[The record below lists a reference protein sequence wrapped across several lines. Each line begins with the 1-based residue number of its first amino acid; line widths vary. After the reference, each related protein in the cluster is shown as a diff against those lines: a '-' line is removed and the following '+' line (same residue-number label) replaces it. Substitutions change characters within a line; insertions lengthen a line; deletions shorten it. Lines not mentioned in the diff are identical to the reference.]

1 MRSRPPGASA
11 PVNLRLF
18 DTATRAL
25 RTFVPL
31 QPGRVSIY
39 VCGATVQSGPHIGHL
54 RLAVAFDQL
63 WRWLEVGHGY
73 DVTMIRNIT
82 DLDDKVLAASREAGR
97 PWWALAAENV
107 RAFSQAYDAIGVRRP
122 THEPWATS
130 HIAEMI
136 TFIERLVA
144 RGHAYR
150 ASDGSADVYFDV
162 PSWAEYGTLTRQ
174 RPAALLGHGTANPR
188 GKRDPR
194 DFALWKA
201 VDETVHAKHR
211 GMETA
216 EWLSPF
222 GVGRPGW
229 HLSCSTMIH
238 RYLGEELDI
247 HGGGIDLRFPH
258 HENEQAQ
265 SHAAGY
271 GFAQHWLHSGWVTVG
286 GEKMGKSL
294 GNSLSA
300 AEMLQSVRPID
311 LRYYLGSTHYRSNIE
326 FGEAALA
333 AASTAMSRIGEF
345 MSRAAQDAPVV
356 PAPRADEADR
366 YREPRIPEAFRQAMD
381 DDLNVPAA
389 LAVVHATVREGNAA
403 LDRGDAA
410 GVTDALAELRLMTT
424 ILGIDPEAPTWND
437 RPARTQ
443 GLVRVVQALV
453 TGAIEER
460 ERARSDG
467 DYSRSDEV
475 RDRLR
480 DAGVTVVDTPDG
492 PSWRISGQPGPTYPA
507 WKGGRE
513 EMIWESVR
521 K

>member
-1 MRSRPPGASA
+1 MAASGASD

-31 QPGRVSIY
+31 RPGRVSVY

-63 WRWLEVGHGY
+63 WRWLEAGHGY
-73 DVTMIRNIT
+73 KVTFIRNIT
-82 DLDDKVLAASREAGR
+82 DLDDKVLAASREADL
-97 PWWALAAENV
+97 PWWALAAENA
-107 RAFSQAYDAIGVRRP
+107 RAFSQAYDTVGVRRP
-122 THEPWATS
+122 TYEPWATG

-136 TFIERLVA
+136 TFIERLIA

-162 PSWAEYGTLTRQ
+162 PSWSQYGALTRQ
-174 RPAALLGHGTANPR
+174 QPAALLGHGTVGRR

-201 VDETVHAKHR
+201 ADATAQDGLSSR
-211 GMETA
+211 GRA
-216 EWLSPF
+216 EWHSPF
-222 GVGRPGW
+222 GPGRPGW
-229 HLSCSTMIH
+229 HVSCSTMIY

-271 GFAQHWLHSGWVTVG
+271 GFAQYWLHSGWVTVG
-286 GEKMGKSL
+286 GEKVGKSL

-300 AEMLQSVRPID
+300 AEVLQSIRPID
-311 LRYYLGSTHYRSNIE
+311 LRYYLGSAHYRSNIE
-326 FGEAALA
+326 FDRSALNA
-333 AASTAMSRIGEF
+333 AATAMSRIEYF
-345 MSRAAQDAPVV
+345 MYRAAAYPPGTRSIPSDVV
-356 PAPRADEADR
+356 DLHRSLQ
-366 YREPRIPEAFRQAMD
+366 IPDAFRHAMN

-389 LAVVHATVREGNAA
+389 LAVVHETVRDGNAA
-403 LDRGDAA
+403 LDRADRA
-410 GVTDALAELRLMTT
+410 GVADALAELRLMTT
-424 ILGIDPEAPTWND
+424 ILGINPEARAWND
-437 RPARTQ
+437 QTGRPESLFRAIKV
-443 GLVRVVQALV
+443 LVSTV
-453 TGAIEER
+453 IEER
-460 ERARSDG
+460 EKARADG
-467 DYSRSDEV
+467 DFSRSDEI
-475 RDRLR
+475 RNRLR
-480 DAGVTVVDTPDG
+480 DAGVTVIDTPDG
-492 PSWRISGQPGPTYPA
+492 PSWRIDGQLGPTWPA
-507 WKGGRE
+507 GKDEKEDMIREGGR
-513 EMIWESVR
+513 